1 LEETKNLSVNLM
13 NLSPDQ
19 ITTLKKLISFK
30 GYEEIDVQ
38 YEILDHV
45 ACRVE
50 VLMEENPKLSLEDAF
65 RKTHSEFGIFGFSDL
80 EESYKKG
87 IQKKFQS
94 RYWASLSSFFTSYRL
109 IYLVLL
115 GWALNFA
122 SKSFTFFGVKLTAPG
137 WGVIALIIT
146 VIFFLIYYY
155 RVGRQFKNYAVFK
168 HAFSFLSG
176 MHLILQ
182 LAFHG
187 TKFLKGT
194 EIPMELTFQGIMAWL
209 TITAMTIGWISIFL
223 IPKIIHEAAEETQ
236 KLKSIYEA

>member
-1 LEETKNLSVNLM
+1 M

-19 ITTLKKLISFK
+19 ISALKKLISFK
-30 GYEEIDVQ
+30 GYDEIDVQ

-50 VLMEENPKLSLEDAF
+50 VLMEENPKLSLEEAF

-94 RYWASLSSFFTSYRL
+94 RYWAILRAFFTSYRV
-109 IYLVLL
+109 IYLFLL
-115 GWALNFA
+115 GWALNFI
-122 SKSFTFFGVKLTAPG
+122 SKNFTLFGEKLTAPG
-137 WGVIALIIT
+137 WGVIGLVIT

-168 HAFSFLSG
+168 HAFSFMWG

-182 LAFHG
+182 LVFHG
-187 TKFLKGT
+187 TKYLTGT
-194 EIPMELTFQGIMAWL
+194 QIPMEVSFEGIMAWI
-209 TITAMTIGWISIFL
+209 TISAMAIGWISIFL
-223 IPKIIHEAAEETQ
+223 LPKIIQEAAEETQ
-236 KLKSIYEA
+236 KLKTIYES